1 MYRFL
6 GFLIALLLVVA
17 VVGYY
22 RGWFHADTRTTNGH
36 DSITVTVDKDKI
48 ERDKAGVEQHLPVVG
63 PK

>member
-22 RGWFHADTRTTNGH
+22 RGWFHADTHTTNGH
-36 DSITVTVDKDKI
+36 DSITVTVDKDKLSQ
-48 ERDKAGVEQHLPVVG
+48 DKSSAEQHLPVVG